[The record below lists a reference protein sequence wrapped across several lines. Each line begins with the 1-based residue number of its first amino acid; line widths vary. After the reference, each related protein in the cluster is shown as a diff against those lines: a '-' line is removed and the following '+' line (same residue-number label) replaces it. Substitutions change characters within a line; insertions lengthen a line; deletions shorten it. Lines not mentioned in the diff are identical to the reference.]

1 MNRPL
6 LVSDCDEVLLHMVAH
21 FRDWLAETQGI
32 DFAVEQE
39 NWGEALSR
47 RGTGERV
54 SLEEVWPF
62 VDGFFD
68 DAMARQTPVPGAL
81 AALETIGA
89 QADIVI
95 LTNLPDHRQT
105 ARIDQLAAHGIGH
118 RVICNQGGKGAALAA
133 IVTEMQPSV
142 TVFVD
147 DLAHQHGSI
156 ARHTPEVWRLQMIAE
171 PLVAAVRPPAP
182 DAHARIDDWTRATTW
197 ILDRFADGPAPVLTA
212 PTLTEPGDAA

>member
-1 MNRPL
+1 MTRPL

-21 FRDWLAETQGI
+21 FRDWLDETHGI
-32 DFAVEQE
+32 AFAIEQE
-39 NWGEALSR
+39 NWGEALTR
-47 RGTGERV
+47 RDTGARV
-54 SLEEVWPF
+54 DLAEVWPY

-68 DAMARQTPVPGAL
+68 DAMTRQTPVPGAI
-81 AALETIGA
+81 AALETIGEA
-89 QADIVI
+89 ADIVI

-105 ARIDQLAAHGIGH
+105 QRIDQLAAHGIAH

-133 IVTEMQPSV
+133 LVAEMAPSV

-156 ARHTPEVWRLQMIAE
+156 ARHVPEVWRLQMIAE

-182 DAHARIDDWTRATTW
+182 DAHARIDDWPGAVPW
-197 ILDRFADGPAPVLTA
+197 ILARFAAGPAPVLTA
-212 PTLTEPGDAA
+212 PAATA

>member
-21 FRDWLAETQGI
+21 FRDWLTEAHGI

-39 NWGEALSR
+39 NWGEALTR

-54 SLEEVWPF
+54 DLAEVWPF

-68 DAMARQTPVPGAL
+68 HAMARQTPVPGAL
-81 AALETIGA
+81 DALEAIGA
-89 QADIVI
+89 HADIVI

-105 ARIDQLAAHGIGH
+105 QRIDQLAAHGVAH
-118 RVICNQGGKGAALAA
+118 RVICNQGGKGGALASLMA
-133 IVTEMQPSV
+133 EMRPGV

-147 DLAHQHGSI
+147 DLAHQHESV
-156 ARHTPEVWRLQMIAE
+156 ARHVPAVWRLQMIAE

-182 DAHARIDDWTRATTW
+182 DAHARIDDWARATAW
-197 ILDRFADGPAPVLTA
+197 ILGRFADGPAPVPAA
-212 PTLTEPGDAA
+212 PALTEPGAAA